1 MSVTKTFETIRKTKR
16 VFNPTNE
23 SDKILYRDYLRN
35 KGWGVDGCPFILEFP
50 HLTIPNMISDKLI
63 NVLLGV

>member
-16 VFNPTNE
+16 VFDPTNE
-23 SDKILYRDYLRN
+23 DDKGLYREYLRN

-50 HLTIPNMISDKLI
+50 HLTIPSMINDKLI
-63 NVLLGV
+63 YHFLEV